1 VAPQQCFTQRAYSM
15 AALNRSTLRRL
26 QNLPQIPS
34 VWEGDRRPL
43 SNADSHPMVEEDDYP
58 EADGECILW
67 VDGSEGVV
75 RAMDVVGPDAGPE
88 AIVRALLRAME
99 HPQSPAPAVRPQK
112 IVVKNREI
120 QFYLRGVLQDLGIA
134 IDYVPELPLIDEIFR
149 GMQEVAVNRPPELPP
164 QYAEVLREKAAQIWQ
179 DAPWQTLSEHQI
191 ISIEINQW
199 DVASLYVSVL
209 GQGRMDYG
217 VLLYRSLESLKR
229 FRQQVVNDESFEDL
243 EQAFLGQDCLFL
255 TFESAEDIDEDEEEI
270 DLADLPPSEIEP
282 NFGNL
287 HPLEGL
293 RSILYEEEALTML
306 VALEA
311 FHRFFRNSRRKFAA
325 ETFPNLSSRYRIPVP
340 QSDGETQQVSVKVS
354 TMPDVSDELLEMLDD
369 DDEDEDDEF
378 EMPLLRDD
386 LVPPNSFLS
395 LGVVPWETVEF
406 LRGNA
411 QFHQGAELDIHAA
424 GDGLPVVMIQTSNPK
439 AKTMIQDLKE
449 AGGVKAICFNPGE
462 DPFQDEQYDLGILQ
476 AQNGEL
482 YLFGEFN
489 ENDPVHQEARK
500 KWERRCQL
508 TKGWCGLIIAKGLM
522 GASRGQPQFKDM
534 IALFEVR
541 WMSAKDLG
549 LGPLQLMP
557 MF

>member
-1 VAPQQCFTQRAYSM
+1 M

-43 SNADSHPMVEEDDYP
+43 SNADSHMIIEDDDIL
-58 EADGECILW
+58 EDGGECILW

-75 RAMDVVGPDAGPE
+75 RSMDMVGHDAGPE
-88 AIVRALLRAME
+88 AIVRTLLRAME
-99 HPQSPAPAVRPQK
+99 HPQSPSPAVRPQK

-149 GMQEVAVNRPPELPP
+149 GMEEVTVNRPPELPP
-164 QYAEVLREKAAQIWQ
+164 QYADVLMEKAAQIWH
-179 DAPWQTLSEHQI
+179 DAPWQTLREHQI

-217 VLLYRSLESLKR
+217 ILLYRSLESLKR
-229 FRQQVVNDESFEDL
+229 FRERVVNDDSFEDL

-255 TFESAEDIDEDEEEI
+255 TFESVVEIDEDDEEEI
-270 DLADLPPSEIEP
+270 DLADLDPSEIEP

-293 RSILYEEEALTML
+293 RSILYEEEALPML

-311 FHRFFRNSRRKFAA
+311 LHRFFRNSRHKLAVEKFP
-325 ETFPNLSSRYRIPVP
+325 TLSSRYRISVP
-340 QSDGETQQVSVKVS
+340 DSDGETQQISVKVS
-354 TMPDVSDELLEMLDD
+354 TMPDVSDELLKMLEEDD
-369 DDEDEDDEF
+369 DDDDEF

-395 LGVVPWETVEF
+395 LGVIPWETVDF
-406 LRGNA
+406 LRGNT
-411 QFHQGAELDIHAA
+411 QFHQGAEGDISPN

-439 AKTMIQDLKE
+439 AKTMIQDLHE

-462 DPFQDEQYDLGILQ
+462 DPFQEEQYDLGILQ
-476 AQNGEL
+476 AKNGDL

-489 ENDPVHQEARK
+489 EDDPVHQEARK
-500 KWERRCQL
+500 KWERRCQS
-508 TKGWCGLIIAKGLM
+508 TKGWCGLVIAKGLM

-541 WMSAKDLG
+541 WVSAKELG
-549 LGPLQLMP
+549 IGPLQLMP

>member
-1 VAPQQCFTQRAYSM
+1 MAPQQCFTQRAYSM

-43 SNADSHPMVEEDDYP
+43 SNADSHLMVEEDDYP

-120 QFYLRGVLQDLGIA
+120 QFYLRGVLQDLGIS

-164 QYAEVLREKAAQIWQ
+164 QYAEVLREKAAQIWH

-229 FRQQVVNDESFEDL
+229 FRQQVVNDDSFEDL

-255 TFESAEDIDEDEEEI
+255 TFESAGDIDEDEEEI

-311 FHRFFRNSRRKFAA
+311 FHRFFRNSRRKFVA
-325 ETFPNLSSRYRIPVP
+325 ETFPNLSSRYRIPVV

-369 DDEDEDDEF
+369 DDDEDDEF

-489 ENDPVHQEARK
+489 EDDPVHQEARK

-549 LGPLQLMP
+549 IGPLQLMP

>member
-1 VAPQQCFTQRAYSM
+1 M

-43 SNADSHPMVEEDDYP
+43 SNADSIALLDDDDDP
-58 EADGECILW
+58 EAGGECILW

-75 RAMDVVGPDAGPE
+75 RAMDVVAPETGPE

-164 QYAEVLREKAAQIWQ
+164 QYAEVLMEKAAQIWH
-179 DAPWQTLSEHQI
+179 DAPWQTLAEHQI

-199 DVASLYVSVL
+199 DVGSLYVSVL

-229 FRQQVVNDESFEDL
+229 FREQVVNDDSFEDL

-255 TFESAEDIDEDEEEI
+255 TFESVEEIDEDEDEI
-270 DLADLPPSEIEP
+270 DLADLDPSEIEP

-325 ETFPNLSSRYRIPVP
+325 EEFPAISSRYRIPLP
-340 QSDGETQQVSVKVS
+340 ESDTDIQQVSVKVS
-354 TMPDVSDELLEMLDD
+354 TMPDVSDELLQMLEDD
-369 DDEDEDDEF
+369 DDDEF

-411 QFHQGAELDIHAA
+411 QFYQSAKLEINPA

-439 AKTMIQDLKE
+439 AKTMIQDLQE

-476 AQNGEL
+476 AENQDL

-489 ENDPVHQEARK
+489 ESDPVHQQARK
-500 KWERRCQL
+500 KWEERCKL

-541 WMSAKDLG
+541 WLTAKDLG
-549 LGPLQLMP
+549 IGPLQLMP

>member
-1 VAPQQCFTQRAYSM
+1 M

-43 SNADSHPMVEEDDYP
+43 SNADSHMMLEDDDDP
-58 EADGECILW
+58 EAGGECILW

-75 RAMDVVGPDAGPE
+75 RAMDMVGPDAGPE

-120 QFYLRGVLQDLGIA
+120 QFYLRGVLQDLGIS

-149 GMQEVAVNRPPELPP
+149 GMEEVAVNRPPELPP
-164 QYAEVLREKAAQIWQ
+164 QYADVLMEKAAQIWH
-179 DAPWQTLSEHQI
+179 DAPWRSLSEHQI

-199 DVASLYVSVL
+199 DVA
-209 GQGRMDYG
+209 
-217 VLLYRSLESLKR
+217 
-229 FRQQVVNDESFEDL
+229 VNDDSFEDL

-255 TFESAEDIDEDEEEI
+255 TFESAAELDEDDDDEI

-311 FHRFFRNSRRKFAA
+311 FHRFFRNGRRKLAA
-325 ETFPNLSSRYRIPVP
+325 DTFPALNSRYRIPVP
-340 QSDGETQQVSVKVS
+340 QSDGEIQQVSVKVS
-354 TMPDVSDELLEMLDD
+354 TMPEVSDELLQMLGDD
-369 DDEDEDDEF
+369 DDDDEF
-378 EMPLLRDD
+378 EMPRLRDD
-386 LVPPNSFLS
+386 LVPQNSFLS
-395 LGVVPWETVEF
+395 LGAVPWETVEF
-406 LRGNA
+406 LRGSV
-411 QFHQGAELDIHAA
+411 QFHEGAEVDINTA

-476 AQNGEL
+476 TKNGEL

-500 KWERRCQL
+500 KWERRCKS
-508 TKGWCGLIIAKGLM
+508 TNGWCGLVIAKGLM

-534 IALFEVR
+534 VALFEVR
-541 WMSAKDLG
+541 WVSPKDLG
-549 LGPLQLMP
+549 IGPLQLMP

>member
-1 VAPQQCFTQRAYSM
+1 M

-43 SNADSHPMVEEDDYP
+43 SNADSHMIIEDDDIL
-58 EADGECILW
+58 EDGGECILW

-75 RAMDVVGPDAGPE
+75 RSMDMVGPDAGPE

-99 HPQSPAPAVRPQK
+99 HPQSPSPAVRPQK

-149 GMQEVAVNRPPELPP
+149 GMEEVAVNRPPELPP
-164 QYAEVLREKAAQIWQ
+164 QYADILMEKAAQIWH
-179 DAPWQTLSEHQI
+179 DSPWQTLREHQI

-217 VLLYRSLESLKR
+217 ILLYRSLESLKR
-229 FRQQVVNDESFEDL
+229 FRERVVNDDSFEDL

-255 TFESAEDIDEDEEEI
+255 TFESVAEIDEDDEEEI
-270 DLADLPPSEIEP
+270 DLADLDPSEIEP

-311 FHRFFRNSRRKFAA
+311 LHRFFRSSRRKLAT
-325 ETFPNLSSRYRIPVP
+325 ETFPTLSSRYRIPVP
-340 QSDGETQQVSVKVS
+340 QPDGDTQQISVKVS
-354 TMPDVSDELLEMLDD
+354 TMPDVSDELLKMLEDD
-369 DDEDEDDEF
+369 DDDDDDDEF

-395 LGVVPWETVEF
+395 LGVIPWTTVDF

-411 QFHQGAELDIHAA
+411 QFHQGAEGDISPN

-439 AKTMIQDLKE
+439 AKTMIQDLQE

-462 DPFQDEQYDLGILQ
+462 DQFQEEQYDLGILQ
-476 AQNGEL
+476 AKNGDL

-489 ENDPVHQEARK
+489 EDDPVHQEARK
-500 KWERRCQL
+500 KWERRCQS
-508 TKGWCGLIIAKGLM
+508 TKGWCGLVIAKGLM

-541 WMSAKDLG
+541 WVSAKELG
-549 LGPLQLMP
+549 IGPLQLMP

>member
-1 VAPQQCFTQRAYSM
+1 M

-43 SNADSHPMVEEDDYP
+43 SDADSHMMLEDDDDP
-58 EADGECILW
+58 EAGGECILW

-75 RAMDVVGPDAGPE
+75 RAMDMVGPDAGPE

-120 QFYLRGVLQDLGIA
+120 QFYLRGILQDLGIA

-149 GMQEVAVNRPPELPP
+149 GMEEVAGTRPPELPP
-164 QYAEVLREKAAQIWQ
+164 QYAEVLMEKAAQIWH
-179 DAPWQTLSEHQI
+179 DAPWQTLAEHQI

-199 DVASLYVSVL
+199 DIATLYVSVL

-229 FRQQVVNDESFEDL
+229 FRERVVNDNSFEDL

-255 TFESAEDIDEDEEEI
+255 TFESVEEVDEDDEEEI
-270 DLADLPPSEIEP
+270 DLADLHPSEIEP

-311 FHRFFRNSRRKFAA
+311 FHRFFRNSRRKLAA
-325 ETFPNLSSRYRIPVP
+325 ETFPTLSSRYRIPVP
-340 QSDGETQQVSVKVS
+340 ESDTEIQQVSVKVS
-354 TMPDVSDELLEMLDD
+354 TMPEVSEELWQMLE
-369 DDEDEDDEF
+369 DEDEDEHEF

-411 QFHQGAELDIHAA
+411 QFYQSAELEINPA
-424 GDGLPVVMIQTSNPK
+424 GDGLPVVMIQTSHPK

-476 AQNGEL
+476 AENKEL

-489 ENDPVHQEARK
+489 EGDPVHQEARK
-500 KWERRCQL
+500 KWEERCQL

-541 WMSAKDLG
+541 WLPAKDLG
-549 LGPLQLMP
+549 IGPLQLMP

>member
-1 VAPQQCFTQRAYSM
+1 M

-43 SNADSHPMVEEDDYP
+43 SNADSHMMLEDDDDP
-58 EADGECILW
+58 EAGGECILW

-75 RAMDVVGPDAGPE
+75 RAMDMVGPDAGPE

-120 QFYLRGVLQDLGIA
+120 QFYLRGVLQDLGIS

-149 GMQEVAVNRPPELPP
+149 GMEEVAINRPPELPP
-164 QYAEVLREKAAQIWQ
+164 QYAEVLIEKAAHIWH
-179 DAPWQTLSEHQI
+179 DAPWRTLSEHQI

-229 FRQQVVNDESFEDL
+229 FRERVVNDESFEDL

-255 TFESAEDIDEDEEEI
+255 TFESATDIDEDDEEEI

-311 FHRFFRNSRRKFAA
+311 FHRFFRNSRRKLGA
-325 ETFPNLSSRYRIPVP
+325 ETFPNLNSRYRIPLP
-340 QSDGETQQVSVKVS
+340 QSDGEIQQVSVKVS
-354 TMPDVSDELLEMLDD
+354 TMPEVSEELLQMLGDDDDD
-369 DDEDEDDEF
+369 DDEDDDDEF

-386 LVPPNSFLS
+386 LVPQNSFLS
-395 LGVVPWETVEF
+395 LGAVPWETVEF
-406 LRGNA
+406 LRTTV
-411 QFHQGAELDIHAA
+411 QFHQGAEIDINTA
-424 GDGLPVVMIQTSNPK
+424 GDGLPVVMIQTSHPK

-449 AGGVKAICFNPGE
+449 AGGVKAIGFNPGE
-462 DPFQDEQYDLGILQ
+462 NPFEDEQYDLGILQ
-476 AQNGEL
+476 TKNGDL

-489 ENDPVHQEARK
+489 ENDPVHQEARQ
-500 KWERRCQL
+500 KWERRCKF
-508 TKGWCGLIIAKGLM
+508 TNGWCGLVIAKGLM

-534 IALFEVR
+534 VALFEVR
-541 WMSAKDLG
+541 WVSAKELG
-549 LGPLQLMP
+549 IGPLQLMP

>member
-1 VAPQQCFTQRAYSM
+1 M

-34 VWEGDRRPL
+34 VWEGDRR
-43 SNADSHPMVEEDDYP
+43 
-58 EADGECILW
+58 
-67 VDGSEGVV
+67 
-75 RAMDVVGPDAGPE
+75 PE

-120 QFYLRGVLQDLGIA
+120 QFYLRGILQDLGIS

-149 GMQEVAVNRPPELPP
+149 GMEEVAVNRPPELPP
-164 QYAEVLREKAAQIWQ
+164 EYAEVLMEKAAQIWH
-179 DAPWQTLSEHQI
+179 DAPWRTLSEHQI

-229 FRQQVVNDESFEDL
+229 FRERVVNDDSFEDL

-255 TFESAEDIDEDEEEI
+255 TFESAGELDEDDDDEI

-311 FHRFFRNSRRKFAA
+311 FHRFFHNGRRKLAA
-325 ETFPNLSSRYRIPVP
+325 DTFPALNSRYRIPVP
-340 QSDGETQQVSVKVS
+340 QSDGEIQQVSVKVS
-354 TMPDVSDELLEMLDD
+354 TMPEVSDELLQMLGDD
-369 DDEDEDDEF
+369 DDDEDDEF
-378 EMPLLRDD
+378 EMPRLRDD
-386 LVPPNSFLS
+386 LVPQNSFLS
-395 LGVVPWETVEF
+395 LGVVPWETVDF
-406 LRGNA
+406 LRGSV
-411 QFHQGAELDIHAA
+411 QFHEGAEVDINTA

-476 AQNGEL
+476 TKNGEL

-500 KWERRCQL
+500 KWERRCKS
-508 TKGWCGLIIAKGLM
+508 TNGWCGLVIAKGLM

-534 IALFEVR
+534 VALFEVR
-541 WMSAKDLG
+541 WVSPKDLG
-549 LGPLQLMP
+549 IGPLQLMP

>member
-1 VAPQQCFTQRAYSM
+1 M

-43 SNADSHPMVEEDDYP
+43 SNADSHMIVDEDDIL
-58 EADGECILW
+58 EGGGECILW

-75 RAMDVVGPDAGPE
+75 RSMDMVGPDAGPE

-99 HPQSPAPAVRPQK
+99 HPQSPSPAVRPQK

-149 GMQEVAVNRPPELPP
+149 GMEEVAVNRPPELPP
-164 QYAEVLREKAAQIWQ
+164 QYADVLMEKAAQIWH
-179 DAPWQTLSEHQI
+179 DAPWQTLREHQI

-229 FRQQVVNDESFEDL
+229 FRERVVNDDSFEDL

-255 TFESAEDIDEDEEEI
+255 TFESVAEIDEDDEDEI
-270 DLADLPPSEIEP
+270 DLADLDPSEIEP

-293 RSILYEEEALTML
+293 RSILYEEEALPML

-311 FHRFFRNSRRKFAA
+311 LHRFFRSSRRKLAA
-325 ETFPNLSSRYRIPVP
+325 ETFPTLSSRYRIPVP
-340 QSDGETQQVSVKVS
+340 QADGETQQVSVKVS
-354 TMPDVSDELLEMLDD
+354 TMPEVSDQLLKMLEDD
-369 DDEDEDDEF
+369 DDDDDEF

-386 LVPPNSFLS
+386 LVPQNSFLS
-395 LGVVPWETVEF
+395 LGVIPWTTVDF

-411 QFHQGAELDIHAA
+411 QFHQGAEIAINPD

-439 AKTMIQDLKE
+439 AKTMIQDLHE

-462 DPFQDEQYDLGILQ
+462 DPFQEEQYDLGILQ
-476 AQNGEL
+476 AQNGDL

-489 ENDPVHQEARK
+489 EDDPVHQEARQ

-508 TKGWCGLIIAKGLM
+508 TKGWCGLVIAKGLM

-541 WMSAKDLG
+541 WVSAKELG
-549 LGPLQLMP
+549 IGPLQLMP

>member
-1 VAPQQCFTQRAYSM
+1 M

-43 SNADSHPMVEEDDYP
+43 SNADSHMIIEEDDIL
-58 EADGECILW
+58 EDGGECILW

-75 RAMDVVGPDAGPE
+75 RSMDMVGPDAGPE

-99 HPQSPAPAVRPQK
+99 HPQSPSPAVRPQK

-149 GMQEVAVNRPPELPP
+149 GMEEVAVNRPPELPP
-164 QYAEVLREKAAQIWQ
+164 QYADVLMEKAAQIWH
-179 DAPWQTLSEHQI
+179 DAPWQTLREHQI

-217 VLLYRSLESLKR
+217 ILLYRSLESLKR
-229 FRQQVVNDESFEDL
+229 FRERVVNDDSFEDL

-255 TFESAEDIDEDEEEI
+255 TFESVAEIDEDDEDEI
-270 DLADLPPSEIEP
+270 DLADLDPSEIEP

-293 RSILYEEEALTML
+293 RSILYEEEALPML

-311 FHRFFRNSRRKFAA
+311 LHRFFRSSRRKLAA
-325 ETFPNLSSRYRIPVP
+325 ETFPTLSSRYRIPVP
-340 QSDGETQQVSVKVS
+340 GSDGETQQISVKVS
-354 TMPDVSDELLEMLDD
+354 TMPDVSDELLKMLEDD
-369 DDEDEDDEF
+369 DDDDDDDDEF

-386 LVPPNSFLS
+386 LVPQNSFLS
-395 LGVVPWETVEF
+395 LGVIPWETVDF

-411 QFHQGAELDIHAA
+411 QFHQSAEVEINAN

-449 AGGVKAICFNPGE
+449 AGGVKALCFNPGE

-476 AQNGEL
+476 AKNGDL

-489 ENDPVHQEARK
+489 EDDPVHQEARK

-508 TKGWCGLIIAKGLM
+508 TKGWCGLVIAKGLM

-541 WMSAKDLG
+541 WVSAKDLG
-549 LGPLQLMP
+549 IGPLQLMP

>member
-1 VAPQQCFTQRAYSM
+1 M
-15 AALNRSTLRRL
+15 M
-26 QNLPQIPS
+26 I
-34 VWEGDRRPL
+34 D
-43 SNADSHPMVEEDDYP
+43 EDDIL
-58 EADGECILW
+58 EGGGECILW

-75 RAMDVVGPDAGPE
+75 RAMDMVATDAGPE

-99 HPQSPAPAVRPQK
+99 HPQSPGPAVRPQK

-149 GMQEVAVNRPPELPP
+149 GMEEVAVNRPPELPP
-164 QYAEVLREKAAQIWQ
+164 QYAEVLMEKAAQIWH
-179 DAPWQTLSEHQI
+179 DAPWRTLSEHQI

-229 FRQQVVNDESFEDL
+229 FRERVVNDDCFEDL

-255 TFESAEDIDEDEEEI
+255 TFESAADIDEDDEDEI

-311 FHRFFRNSRRKFAA
+311 FHRFFRNGRRKLSG
-325 ETFPNLSSRYRIPVP
+325 ETFPTLSSRYRIPVP
-340 QSDGETQQVSVKVS
+340 QADGGTQQVSVKVS
-354 TMPDVSDELLEMLDD
+354 TMPDVSDELLDMLDD
-369 DDEDEDDEF
+369 EDDDDEF

-395 LGVVPWETVEF
+395 LGAVPWETVEF
-406 LRGNA
+406 LRA
-411 QFHQGAELDIHAA
+411 SVQFHQGAEMDINTA

-449 AGGVKAICFNPGE
+449 AGGVKAIGFNPGE
-462 DPFQDEQYDLGILQ
+462 NHFQDEQYDLGILQ
-476 AQNGEL
+476 TKNGDL

-500 KWERRCQL
+500 KWDRRCKS
-508 TKGWCGLIIAKGLM
+508 TNGWCGLIIAKGLM

-534 IALFEVR
+534 VALLEVR
-541 WMSAKDLG
+541 WVSAKELG
-549 LGPLQLMP
+549 IGPLQLMP
-557 MF
+557 MV